1 MKHIL
6 HKHLCPRGTT
16 AMLSALLLLAAASAA
31 YAGQVTVTRTYDTS
45 AITLGTETAPD
56 GTRFQSIGWP
66 GLDCTAE
73 TGAPQLPVEYIR
85 LMVPVYSNNFRVTLQ
100 SATGAYQL
108 PLQSKVIAGQ
118 IPQISDGSPA
128 PEFTYPDGAAYTAA
142 GANARV
148 VSHGYIDGCNH
159 LVTVAVCPVAYDGG
173 TGATAYG
180 SVTVR
185 LDYDECTEAGLEGSR
200 PLFPPHASPY
210 VDVAGMV
217 ANTPDV
223 ARFRAARL
231 PDATK
236 GKYADWYYIIVP
248 ENLEHAVGDLA
259 LWKRQKGYNV
269 VVKTIESITATPKYA
284 VNSSVEIVDSAA
296 SLRAYLKDEFK
307 SHGAFFCLLVGNDR
321 TSMPIRKAY
330 DVKKDSLYKYFN
342 NEVHAVPTDS
352 YFSDLTELWNL
363 EQHFI
368 NPIYTAE
375 INRNYSPDI
384 YIGRILCSTPEEFAN
399 YFAKLPIYE
408 ANPGYGDASY
418 LGRAFFF
425 EASNGMINNS
435 SEIRNTLPTGLNI
448 DLLVDDR
455 KGFPSGKSVIDHM
468 RLAGFNSWHG
478 HGSAY
483 DVTCAA
489 QYSEVINCDTIN
501 YRSHVIT
508 SMDFITGSPWVG
520 EGVHIDNFC
529 HDEKENGLDKLDNR
543 KYPSITYSMS
553 CKNAPF
559 DRLRWVGVRNDLH
572 LTWDYDSTYNLAEAY
587 TVVGKFG
594 GIAFLG
600 NTRDGYTHYSPKL
613 EREFVN
619 IIKTLPKIGIAEAVS
634 KLSYRDSY
642 LSCTHNLVG
651 EPELEMWLG
660 VPKQMDWKGLKAYST
675 EWFSQPQA
683 DGSTWTISDGEDN
696 WFKVRCSSGKIP
708 VVNSSLLAKDHL
720 ISVWKP
726 GYLPLLHY
734 NGINGTL
741 TNKSKRFIVRSASLG
756 HSYAGEKP
764 LGKFIVSD
772 NTNLSIEAL
781 DSISSSDDFEI
792 EANGKVAL
800 KCDRDIRLDGAA
812 IRDGGNLTVTSE
824 RARLGKT
831 FSVATDGSIKVNC
844 NHEAE
849 LTGSTVRKGGKMTV
863 EAQKVTLGPGFK
875 VEAGGTLQITTK
887 E

>member
-56 GTRFQSIGWP
+56 GTQFQSIGWP
-66 GLDCTAE
+66 GLDCNAE

-128 PEFTYPDGAAYTAA
+128 PEFTYPDGDAYTVA

-159 LVTVAVCPVAYDGG
+159 LVTVAVCPVAYDGA
-173 TGATAYG
+173 TEATAYG

-200 PLFPPHASPY
+200 PLFPPYASPY

-236 GKYADWYYIIVP
+236 GEYADWYYIIVP
-248 ENLEHAVGDLA
+248 GNLEQAVADLA

-307 SHGAFFCLLVGNDR
+307 SHGAFFCLLVGNSL
-321 TSMPIRKAY
+321 TSMPIRRAY
-330 DVKKDSLYKYFN
+330 FLNGNDADNFSNGPKG
-342 NEVHAVPTDS
+342 VPTDS
-352 YFSDLTELWNL
+352 YFSDLTQQWNL
-363 EQHFI
+363 TKYFNDDVLTENCYRLTYKPEIFI
-368 NPIYTAE
+368 GRLLCSKAQEIANYTA
-375 INRNYSPDI
+375 
-384 YIGRILCSTPEEFAN
+384 
-399 YFAKLPIYE
+399 KLLNYE
-408 ANPGYGDASY
+408 ANPGYGDNEY
-418 LGRAFFF
+418 LKQAYFF
-425 EASNGMINNS
+425 EAKDLGINNS
-435 SEIRNTLPTGLNI
+435 LSIRNILSDNFVISI
-448 DLLVDDR
+448 DQDPGDAQ
-455 KGFPSGKSVIDHM
+455 FPSGNRVIEKM
-468 RLAGFNSWHG
+468 SESGFSSWHG
-478 HGSAY
+478 HGTPHT
-483 DVTCAA
+483 VICCAGIYNTYPSLA
-489 QYSEVINCDTIN
+489 PHI
-501 YRSHVIT
+501 IT
-508 SMDFITGSPWVG
+508 SMDLLNTNDFSR
-520 EGVHIDNFC
+520 
-529 HDEKENGLDKLDNR
+529 DEIHVPIWACEENGNGIDAMNNYNK
-543 KYPSITYSMS
+543 PGVAYSMS
-553 CKNAPF
+553 CDNTPF
-559 DRLRWVGVRNDLH
+559 DLMYDHIGGKYG
-572 LTWDYDSTYNLAEAY
+572 TWEFDSVAYNLGEAY
-587 TVVGKFG
+587 TVANLAG
-594 GIAFLG
+594 GVAFLG
-600 NTRDGYTHYSPKL
+600 NTRVGYIDYSPQL
-613 EREFVN
+613 EEVFVN
-619 IIKTLPKIGIAEAVS
+619 AIGTLPKIGIAEAVS
-634 KLSYRDSY
+634 KFSYREPYYSSY

-651 EPELEMWLG
+651 EPEFEMWLG
-660 VPKQMDWKGLKAYST
+660 VPKQLDWKGLKAYST

-708 VVNSSLLAKDHL
+708 TVNSSLLAKDHL

-726 GYLPLLHY
+726 GHLPLLHY

-756 HSYAGEKP
+756 HSYSGEQS
-764 LGKFIVSD
+764 LGKYIVSD
-772 NTNLSIEAL
+772 NSNLTVEAL
-781 DSISSSDDFEI
+781 DSISSSVDFEI
-792 EANGKVAL
+792 ESNGRVTL
-800 KCDRDIRLDGAA
+800 KCDRDVRLDGAVV
-812 IRDGGNLTVTSE
+812 RDGGNLSLTSE
-824 RARLGKT
+824 RASLGKT
-831 FSVATDGSIKVNC
+831 FSVATDGSVKVSC
-844 NHEAE
+844 NHGAE
-849 LTGSTVRKGGKMTV
+849 LNGSAVRNGGKMAV
-863 EAQKVTLGPGFK
+863 EAEKVTLGPGFR
-875 VEAGGTLQITTK
+875 VEAGGTLTITTK
-887 E
+887 